1 MYQPHSY
8 LFDRIG
14 RGFGLCRLGV
24 VVVVLVVMIAT
35 CVGAYATTAS
45 VIL

>member
-8 LFDRIG
+8 LFDRSG
-14 RGFGLCRLGV
+14 REFGLCRLGV
-24 VVVVLVVMIAT
+24 VVVVVMIAT
-35 CVGAYATTAS
+35 YVGTAATAS

>member
-14 RGFGLCRLGV
+14 REFGLCRIGV
-24 VVVVLVVMIAT
+24 VVVMIAT
-35 CVGAYATTAS
+35 YVGAYAATSAS
-45 VIL
+45 IIL